1 MVGSAWFW
9 LSLGGL
15 VAVGALRPAWRGAL
29 TLVVSLAL
37 VASWD
42 WRALA
47 VLVPAWAALVALGP
61 TLAAGGLRGRRLT
74 FALVGGFASM
84 LVGFKLVFEG
94 SSLAAPLGLSYFT
107 FKLIHYTV
115 EVARGRF
122 SPAPPAELARWLCL
136 FPAFVAGPIERWD
149 AFRDGRTE
157 RLSREDLEVGLTR
170 IVHGLV
176 AKFVIAEMVGTRLMA
191 LVPFATLDD
200 SLPAIPAWRLWA
212 ALFGVG
218 VYVYFD
224 FSGYSSMGLGAS
236 RLLGWRIAENFDRP
250 WLSTNVGEWWRR
262 WHISL
267 SGWCRDYVYLP
278 VLGLT
283 RRPILS
289 GYASMAIMAS
299 WHHLSLNWLLWGA
312 YHGTCL
318 GAFQLWQQLKRRKK
332 WRRTP
337 GLAER
342 VALRIVT
349 MFVIVGSYALT
360 TTNALGPVTGL
371 ETLCALVGLRFR

>member
-9 LSLGGL
+9 LALGGL
-15 VAVGALRPAWRGAL
+15 VAVGALRPALRGPL
-29 TLVVSLAL
+29 TLAVSLAL

-47 VLVPAWAALVALGP
+47 VLVPAWALLVAFGPRLAAGGPTGRRLTYAFVAALVAL
-61 TLAAGGLRGRRLT
+61 LL
-74 FALVGGFASM
+74 
-84 LVGFKLVFEG
+84 GFKLTFEG
-94 SSLAAPLGLSYFT
+94 SSVAAPLGLSYFV
-107 FKLIHYTV
+107 FKLLHYTI

-122 SPAPPAELARWLCL
+122 APAPPAALARWLCL
-136 FPAFVAGPIERWD
+136 FPVFVAGPIERWD
-149 AFRDGRTE
+149 SFRDGHTE
-157 RLSREDLEVGLTR
+157 RLSRDDLEFGLTR
-170 IVHGLV
+170 IVHGLI
-176 AKFVIAEMVGTRLMA
+176 AKFVVAEMVGTRLMA
-191 LVPFATLDD
+191 LVPFATLDA

-224 FSGYSSMGLGAS
+224 FSGYSSMGLGAA
-236 RLLGWRIAENFDRP
+236 RLLGWRLAENFDRP

-283 RRPILS
+283 RRPIVS
-289 GYASMAIMAS
+289 GYASMLIMAS
-299 WHHLSLNWLLWGA
+299 WHHLSVNWLLWGL
-312 YHGTCL
+312 YHGSCL
-318 GAFQLWQQLKRRKK
+318 GIFQLWQQLKRRKK

-342 VALRIVT
+342 IALRIVT
-349 MFVIVGSYALT
+349 AMVIVASYAFT
-360 TTNALGPVTGL
+360 TTNALGPVVGL
-371 ETLCALVGLRFR
+371 EALCALVGLRFR